1 MKNLKVKSKLLL
13 GFGILIFL
21 MLGVSLSSVIG
32 LRALNR
38 ENNTLIKKTLANTN
52 YVWEMRRNLIS
63 EQRYELMAFAESDLG
78 SIKNNLDMAQQEVD
92 KNTSLLEEYKKNY
105 RVDKSKVDQLEKLLE
120 EEAAPRQKFMNLL
133 SQGTET
139 GNTEAYAL
147 FENEFKPL
155 LDDQAQLLSDIGNE
169 QISLAEAQT
178 KKAAVTYYK
187 TLAVTVG
194 LIVIALVVSV
204 IVIKKLVKGITAP
217 LAEIENATNSLSRG
231 DFDVQITYDSKDEF
245 GKTCKNMQ
253 NSFSALKVIISDISA
268 VLGALSKGDLTT
280 GVSVEFPGQMREI
293 AVSIQTLT
301 ANLNESM
308 RSIQES
314 ANQISAGADQVS
326 SGAQA
331 LAQGATEQA
340 NSVEELSDAISEVS
354 GQVQANSENAEKAN
368 ALAADSGKVAQYTLK
383 DMNEMISAMREIS
396 TNAEDIKKVIKVIDD
411 IAFQTNILA
420 LNAAVEAARAGSAG
434 KGFAVVAD
442 EVRNLAGKSSEAAKG
457 TTELIESALTAVSH
471 GEKIAEKTNTA
482 FEELARKVQEV
493 VETIGEISSASR
505 EQADAIREITA
516 GGDQISSVVQ
526 MNSATSEES
535 AAASEE
541 LSGQAGVL
549 NDLVRQFRLAANPSD
564 SGNAADHLFAPE
576 NDFKEPGYDPGDEKY

>member
-105 RVDKSKVDQLEKLLE
+105 RVDKSKVDQLEKLFE

-280 GVSVEFPGQMREI
+280 GV
-293 AVSIQTLT
+293 
-301 ANLNESM
+301 
-308 RSIQES
+308 
-314 ANQISAGADQVS
+314 
-326 SGAQA
+326 
-331 LAQGATEQA
+331 
-340 NSVEELSDAISEVS
+340 
-354 GQVQANSENAEKAN
+354 
-368 ALAADSGKVAQYTLK
+368 
-383 DMNEMISAMREIS
+383 
-396 TNAEDIKKVIKVIDD
+396 
-411 IAFQTNILA
+411 
-420 LNAAVEAARAGSAG
+420 
-434 KGFAVVAD
+434 
-442 EVRNLAGKSSEAAKG
+442 
-457 TTELIESALTAVSH
+457 
-471 GEKIAEKTNTA
+471 
-482 FEELARKVQEV
+482 
-493 VETIGEISSASR
+493 
-505 EQADAIREITA
+505 
-516 GGDQISSVVQ
+516 
-526 MNSATSEES
+526 
-535 AAASEE
+535 
-541 LSGQAGVL
+541 
-549 NDLVRQFRLAANPSD
+549 
-564 SGNAADHLFAPE
+564 
-576 NDFKEPGYDPGDEKY
+576 

>member
-105 RVDKSKVDQLEKLLE
+105 RVDKSKVDQLEKLFE

-442 EVRNLAGKSSEAAKG
+442 EVRNLAGKSSEAAK
-457 TTELIESALTAVSH
+457 ELQNLLKARLPRFLMEK
-471 GEKIAEKTNTA
+471 KIAEKTNTA
-482 FEELARKVQEV
+482 FEELARKVQGSGRNHWGNFQC
-493 VETIGEISSASR
+493 IQR
-505 EQADAIREITA
+505 A
-516 GGDQISSVVQ
+516 GRRDPGDYGRGGSDSSVVQ